1 MANQIS
7 ELKRIIRDLEV
18 LKSKIIKANGSNSAL
33 SNINRAVEELENAQQ
48 EIIGFKKPVWGED

>member
-33 SNINRAVEELENAQQ
+33 SYINRAVEELENAQQ